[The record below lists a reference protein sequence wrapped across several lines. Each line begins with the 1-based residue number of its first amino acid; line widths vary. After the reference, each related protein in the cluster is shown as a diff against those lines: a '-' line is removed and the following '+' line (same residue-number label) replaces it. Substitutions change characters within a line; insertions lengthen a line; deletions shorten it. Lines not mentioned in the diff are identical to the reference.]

1 MHELSGMELFI
12 KVVEAKSFT
21 EAAKLLGI
29 TPSAVSKQI
38 SRLEDR
44 LGVQLLNRTTR
55 RIALTDVGAAY
66 YERCVR
72 IMAEVEE
79 AEALV
84 SNLYTKPRGLLRVSV
99 PVILGQLHFAPAV
112 PLFLKQYPEVQLEL
126 IMNDRYVNP
135 IEEGFDLVIRIDEM
149 PDSSM
154 VARHL
159 APNRRVVCGAP
170 AYFEAHGT
178 PETPEDLMRHNCLT
192 YGPHYPH
199 KEWFFKTGETRRAV
213 RVAGNFQTN
222 NAQALRMAALGG
234 LGIALLPTFIVGADL
249 RQGLLRPVLSQYVSS
264 DTAIYAVYPH
274 SRHLSPKVRAFVDF
288 MAQRFGPNPAWDDYA
303 QGIPASPPPAVAVG

>member
-12 KVVEAKSFT
+12 KVVESKSFT
-21 EAAKLLGI
+21 EAAKQLGI

-38 SRLEDR
+38 TRLEDR

-135 IEEGFDLVIRIDEM
+135 IEEGFDLVIRIDEL

-154 VARHL
+154 VARRL

-178 PETPEDLMRHNCLT
+178 PETPDDLMRHNCLT

-199 KEWFFKTGETRRAV
+199 KEWFFKIGETRRAV

-288 MAQRFGPNPAWDDYA
+288 MAQRFGPHPAWDDYT
-303 QGIPASPPPAVAVG
+303 QGVSTLPSSAAAAG